1 MRVTE
6 NLKYANVLRNL
17 SGLASQQADASKKAL
32 SGSAIA
38 NPSDDP
44 VAAAELV
51 RNRAALSR
59 IESHRSTIR
68 TVLGDTELAEGT
80 LAQASDLFASAKEL
94 ALQGANGSLGPDERG
109 ALAESVRHLRE
120 QLAQLANTSGA
131 RGYLF
136 AGSQTSVR
144 PFDASGTFF
153 GDGEDAQVD
162 LGGSSPVTVDLAG
175 AEAFTVAGGRDVFG
189 DLTALENALN
199 ANDATAVAA
208 TLDDLDTSRR
218 QVVDARAKVGLM
230 AERLRTSDS
239 IFEDGSVRLNEHEQR
254 VAQADPIEAYSRMM
268 SLNSALEQAITVSRQ
283 ILDTGNNRF

>member
-144 PFDASGTFF
+144 PFDASRTFF

-199 ANDATAVAA
+199 ANDPTAVAA

-218 QVVDARAKVGLM
+218 QVVDARARVGLM

>member
-94 ALQGANGSLGPDERG
+94 ARAKMLAERPALRSAIRQAEIEKARAKQPAQSSELQGAL
-109 ALAESVRHLRE
+109 
-120 QLAQLANTSGA
+120 Q
-131 RGYLF
+131 
-136 AGSQTSVR
+136 
-144 PFDASGTFF
+144 
-153 GDGEDAQVD
+153 
-162 LGGSSPVTVDLAG
+162 
-175 AEAFTVAGGRDVFG
+175 
-189 DLTALENALN
+189 
-199 ANDATAVAA
+199 
-208 TLDDLDTSRR
+208 
-218 QVVDARAKVGLM
+218 
-230 AERLRTSDS
+230 
-239 IFEDGSVRLNEHEQR
+239 
-254 VAQADPIEAYSRMM
+254 
-268 SLNSALEQAITVSRQ
+268 
-283 ILDTGNNRF
+283 